1 MQALQYPQ
9 ANAGWLLID
18 PDRIALAGDSAGAH
32 IAAQAGA
39 LVTTPGYAE
48 AVSIPAITVTGHGR
62 CPAQRLVPLQH
73 GRDGPLSIQHC
84 CAERRQYA
92 RSPFVVTWF
101 GRTGS
106 NELPRP
112 RAATGFR
119 EFLLVLHGP
128 PGETPRTCGGLQE
141 NRKSFPGNAESS

>member
-1 MQALQYPQ
+1 MHALQYPQ

-112 RAATGFR
+112 KSGNWVQGIPVSPARAARRDAQDLRWPTTGKPEIFSWKR
-119 EFLLVLHGP
+119 G
-128 PGETPRTCGGLQE
+128 
-141 NRKSFPGNAESS
+141 K